1 MVSSGYAANLMALGS
16 NVQQTRHMQLI
27 KSPRGGYSEFCP
39 LLDTLAFLCLVTLVL
54 VSLQVVQRN
63 PFL

>member
-27 KSPRGGYSEFCP
+27 KSPRGGYFEFCP
-39 LLDTLAFLCLVTLVL
+39 LLDTLAFCV
-54 VSLQVVQRN
+54 
-63 PFL
+63 